1 LSSSASAIGTVLRSL
16 ETRQKAL
23 RPSQDDDS
31 MRPHSGPN
39 QITRCDRGREPPFA
53 SSGHTIG
60 DMGMPHPARSCFH
73 IRPLHLLAAAAA
85 LLFSFGG
92 AVHASEQ
99 CAAQP
104 NLKAAPG
111 SHWYYRVDRASQ
123 RKCWFLARA
132 GMKVGQPAPAKA
144 QSAAKPQPLPDA
156 PGISETTRTGWHS
169 PDPRIAAAENAGSFQ
184 STPFISVSAHDTES
198 DAGQDSG
205 TQPQATSAEELP
217 TGPVLAALETP
228 ALQPQMHAAVAPAR
242 LLALLA
248 AALGLAA
255 VVGRLVFRYSVL
267 FSA

>member
-1 LSSSASAIGTVLRSL
+1 
-16 ETRQKAL
+16 
-23 RPSQDDDS
+23 

-39 QITRCDRGREPPFA
+39 QITRYDRGREPKLT
-53 SSGHTIG
+53 SSRHTIG
-60 DMGMPHPARSCFH
+60 DMEMPHPARSCFH
-73 IRPLHLLAAAAA
+73 IRPLHVLAAAAA

-104 NLKAAPG
+104 NLKSPPG

-144 QSAAKPQPLPDA
+144 QSAAKPQPPPDA
-156 PGISETTRTGWHS
+156 PGTSETPRTGW
-169 PDPRIAAAENAGSFQ
+169 PPPEPRVAATENAAAFQ
-184 STPFISVSAHDTES
+184 SIPFLSVSARDMES
-198 DAGQDSG
+198 DAAQDSAA
-205 TQPQATSAEELP
+205 QPQAISAEELP
-217 TGPVLAALETP
+217 TGPVLAASP
-228 ALQPQMHAAVAPAR
+228 ALEPQMHATVAPR
-242 LLALLA
+242 HLLAMLA

-255 VVGRLVFRYSVL
+255 VVGRLIFQYSVL

>member
-1 LSSSASAIGTVLRSL
+1 
-16 ETRQKAL
+16 
-23 RPSQDDDS
+23 
-31 MRPHSGPN
+31 
-39 QITRCDRGREPPFA
+39 
-53 SSGHTIG
+53 
-60 DMGMPHPARSCFH
+60 MPHPARSCFH

-92 AVHASEQ
+92 AVHASEK

-132 GMKVGQPAPAKA
+132 GMNVGQPAPAKA

-156 PGISETTRTGWHS
+156 PGISEPTRTGWHS
-169 PDPRIAAAENAGSFQ
+169 PDPRIAATENAVAFQ
-184 STPFISVSAHDTES
+184 SAHDTES

-205 TQPQATSAEELP
+205 AQPQATSAEELP

-228 ALQPQMHAAVAPAR
+228 ALQPQVHAAVAPAR

-255 VVGRLVFRYSVL
+255 VVGRLIFQYSVL